1 VDGVVEG
8 IGLRSTRV
16 RNLDGYLITVPNK
29 TMGNSTI
36 TNIARRPN
44 IKTTMNL
51 GLTYDT
57 SVAQLR
63 QAVRILEEI
72 FQAHP
77 MTHDVLISFN
87 EFDDSALNIQVVHWW
102 KSTDYR
108 AYLKDLHELNL
119 AIKQRF
125 EEAGLNMAYP
135 TQTVYVKQESDGQ
148 FRRGPKT

>member
-1 VDGVVEG
+1 
-8 IGLRSTRV
+8 
-16 RNLDGYLITVPNK
+16 
-29 TMGNSTI
+29 
-36 TNIARRPN
+36 
-44 IKTTMNL
+44 
-51 GLTYDT
+51 
-57 SVAQLR
+57 
-63 QAVRILEEI
+63 
-72 FQAHP
+72 
-77 MTHDVLISFN
+77 VLISFN